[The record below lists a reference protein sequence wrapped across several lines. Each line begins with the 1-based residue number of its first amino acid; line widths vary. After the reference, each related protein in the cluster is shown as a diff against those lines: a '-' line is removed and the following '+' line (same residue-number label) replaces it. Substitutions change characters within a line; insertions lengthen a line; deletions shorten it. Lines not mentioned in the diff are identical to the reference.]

1 MFIFSDFISL
11 NFTAIDLV
19 DGGTPGLVGFVQA
32 SRHTK
37 ILEVLVQ
44 HASGCFT
51 VGPVV
56 QTLCQSV
63 VSSTL
68 QQQQQRVNGEA
79 TPTPETQGAAQRQIA
94 HYSQHFLVSSNSA
107 VSNLS

>member
-19 DGGTPGLVGFVQA
+19 EGGTPGLVGL
-32 SRHTK
+32 

-56 QTLCQSV
+56 QTLCQSI

-68 QQQQQRVNGEA
+68 LQQQQQQRVNGEA